1 MIIEIVDNEHRFRD
15 AFREM
20 GRGEQFSHDA
30 LGLLFDYLDQ
40 LSDDCGQQ
48 IELDV
53 VGICCDYVE
62 DNAYKIAIQY
72 DIDIENLNDDE
83 IIEEVVAIL
92 EINGVFVGKTADD
105 SIVYRQF

>member
-1 MIIEIVDNEHRFRD
+1 MIISVISNEHQ
-15 AFREM
+15 FREEFKQM
-20 GRGEQFSHDA
+20 GRGDQFTHEG